1 MIERAKI
8 QSILDELKRI
18 SRIDDAFCKELD
30 NSFEAQSLNIGIVG
44 KMKAGKSS
52 LVNAV
57 VFSDNVLPTGMRPVT
72 VTLTEISY
80 GEKDQAIVELMTKA
94 DIEDL
99 KEKAAYSGDDKNLI
113 SKAEAAKETLDSL
126 SENYEQHLDDMPLQ
140 TIELKDLK
148 KYVDADGECSGLAKS
163 VKIQLNNKSLKGITI
178 IDTPGFND
186 PISSRGE
193 TTKSALSKCHVLLFV
208 HNKDGYDATD
218 VDLLTEQIAYAGISE
233 IVDVLNKVDMLG
245 SPKKWPEKLE
255 LFIRKRHD
263 VVEENEVVKGLLE
276 KSQATYISSLMA
288 LCGLIPLDKMDD
300 GMKYQYSGFEEEFKE
315 LCQFSNREEQQ
326 RAFVEYSNVNSVIS
340 EINRLAHDGSKYLVD
355 GPLMTLK
362 GKLKSIKESIEAE
375 IEEKSSIINS
385 LNVSIEAN
393 QKNLENFNVFM
404 SSVMAQ
410 VQVSSLE
417 NTLLDLINQAVSA
430 VLQLRTDECNKE
442 ITEANYKDPG
452 FGDTGVT
459 KGNVANF
466 NTFVSGFEG
475 QIRDRLSNLKDLF
488 NNACKQEI
496 NNLITNLSNTSQIDK
511 EHMDNLGKALINDFV
526 KHISDITVI
535 VSSKRISAMPSG
547 SQKQWDRLR
556 SRFLSDYDDNTIC
569 NLNDG
574 IFSPFK
580 QKVDSLDYVSTA
592 IERLDALKNEIENS
606 LTKSPV
612 QKEREVNELKHKI
625 DILSKELQ
633 SVEES
638 MKSIDE
644 LKNDME

>member
-393 QKNLENFNVFM
+393 QKKLENFNVFM